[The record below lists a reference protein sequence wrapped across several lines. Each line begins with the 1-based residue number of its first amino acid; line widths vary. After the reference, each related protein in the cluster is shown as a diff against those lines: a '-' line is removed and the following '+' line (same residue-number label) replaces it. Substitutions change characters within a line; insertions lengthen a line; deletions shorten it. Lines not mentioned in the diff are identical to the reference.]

1 MLFRSQRLVAL
12 TLKEDEDKRIT
23 WLRNFIA
30 VAEFL
35 AREIRFADDLA
46 ASGNAP
52 KSDRTEG
59 AAA

>member
-1 MLFRSQRLVAL
+1 MAL
-12 TLKEDEDKRIT
+12 TLKEDEDKRIA

-35 AREIRFADDLA
+35 ARKIRFADNQA

-59 AAA
+59 TAA